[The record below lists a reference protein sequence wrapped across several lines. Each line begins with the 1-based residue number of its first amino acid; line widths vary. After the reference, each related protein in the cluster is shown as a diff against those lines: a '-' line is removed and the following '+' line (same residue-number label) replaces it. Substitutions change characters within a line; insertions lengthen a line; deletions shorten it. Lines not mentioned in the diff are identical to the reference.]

1 MYKDELYMEKYCC
14 IFQKKIEH
22 FTTKKIILFNK
33 Y

>member
-14 IFQKKIEH
+14 IFQKNRTLYH
-22 FTTKKIILFNK
+22 QNIIVFNK